1 MKFLIVSGLS
11 GAGKSKAASILEDFG
26 FYCVDN
32 MPAALIPNFAEI
44 CMANR
49 GKYEKVVL
57 VTDVRGGDTFDKL
70 FESGEA
76 AERLRQT
83 NIAVVC
89 LGDDDKNIK
98 AAIMLR
104 SIFDRVNHISNKTLD
119 SKETSR
125 PLIYSLVYDE
135 AKTNVLN
142 KNRLTNGLTNHYGQP
157 LQIDFIGDL
166 KSQYC
171 YETIEEQKQR
181 EVVALQY
188 HLEWIRAGALDDG
201 RKNEEQLRV
210 RLLESLSK
218 YVDYEYFRRSSV
230 ARALQEEVVKK
241 ITNAAGADMS
251 CGTGGRSM
259 LTSEHMR
266 WNMYMRTIG
275 YRYSEIRADR
285 AKMHPDLISVDKLN
299 TAERKKDTPRK
310 GV

>member
-76 AERLRQT
+76 ADRLRQT
-83 NIAVVC
+83 DLAVVC

-135 AKTNVLN
+135 TKTNVLN
-142 KNRLTNGLTNHYGQP
+142 KSRLTNGLTNHYGQP

-166 KSQYC
+166 ESQYR

-188 HLEWIRAGALDDG
+188 HLEWIRAGATDAVRQD
-201 RKNEEQLRV
+201 KEQLRKC
-210 RLLESLSK
+210 LLESLNK
-218 YVDYEYFRRSSV
+218 YIDYEYFRRSSV
-230 ARALQEEVVKK
+230 ARALQEEVIKK
-241 ITNAAGADMS
+241 IMNTADTGMS
-251 CGTGGRSM
+251 YVTDKYST

-275 YRYSEIRADR
+275 YRYADTRADR